1 MTRLTPSSKLFV
13 FAALRAAFRY
23 AVILPAWRFAGFRFI
38 SLVLCAAFA
47 GPLSGWSQSDTP
59 PGVVFPAGPQ
69 WAQTTSYPGGP
80 YSAGS
85 CVQSDLSG
93 QLSINCVGGTN
104 NDDIWSAPI
113 NPSGIGAW
121 QQQESYGE
129 GGENNFLGCANSG
142 SYLVCA
148 GGGNLGGQTNH
159 VTSDLWWAPWQG
171 DGTLG
176 GWNWNNL
183 LLDDL
188 EYIDDGKITNGLWN
202 SSCFMNGNVFACVGG
217 YIEYIQLEVGSYGVV
232 KIPFEDPVNN
242 VFLNPVGSNGPGA
255 WAISSNNYGE
265 PIAGQS
271 CVTYN
276 GYVYCVGGVTGSITS
291 TWDVSD
297 VWYAQL
303 QSSGEIGPWM
313 QTTSYGGGA
322 VDGLSCTVV
331 SAQIV
336 CVGGNFN
343 GGGGGSSNEVW
354 TAPLSS
360 SGVGNW
366 TALVNYPENVW
377 ESSCFAYQENVT
389 CIGGGTTSGN
399 LSSAGSPIGGDTN
412 VYTINLEPQFNLGNG
427 QTCQAL
433 NGDWDG
439 STSTCAITS
448 SSTIGAGATVNVLPG
463 VTLAVGEAG
472 NCLPGL
478 VNLCPD
484 SASLTNNGTIY
495 VMYGGNFT
503 NYGSFL
509 NEGVI
514 ANAGN
519 FVNQAAF
526 LNYGSFYTTGTSA
539 SESGTFANEGSLL
552 NVGLFAATSNQV
564 GNVIVAIDSETCD
577 GASPGSPLYGE
588 VAFGNPFIVYG
599 TWNAS
604 NSTCEIDPV
613 PGLPQGEVITTYVP
627 QNIEWDVPAGT
638 TLLNFNWLEVN
649 GEIDNFGTVVTQAE
663 SSPYGVGELGIYN
676 LFNNFGTLVVNGGGV
691 ADVAG
696 ALSNTGTVKVQS
708 GGSLLIAPSGTLTSS
723 NSITLAS
730 GASLSNYGTVQ
741 NSGTV
746 DNSGSIDA
754 DETVE
759 SSFVNSGNGSIVNQN
774 GGTTDGSGGTVT
786 GTIGVPTVD
795 LTPSYCQQ
803 IGAQWMTVQ
812 NTCLITGV
820 QGINLNANEI
830 VKIPAGVTLLNYGRF
845 DIQNKIDNFGTI
857 INGGNFIIDTA
868 SQLVGTGGELENER
882 GATISDFE
890 QIDVEPYATFVNNG
904 SFVIGLPNN
913 SEDVTVTG
921 GSLDSFGT
929 FTNNG
934 EVNNYFTLVSDNGS
948 YAGASSSF
956 LNNGTITDFCSGSF
970 QSRDNGPALS
980 GNAIVSGGC
989 NTPPQEPTVVAISL
1003 WNAETNRFIPGNPWP
1018 FDVPMSLQAQIYPST
1033 ATGTLTFLLNG
1044 VTPLG
1049 TFTIGQNS
1057 AGWAGLTT
1065 DNVPAGTQEIT
1076 AQYSGNSQ
1084 YAASLSPP
1092 FAVVILS
1099 NSYNEFIGVA
1109 TGDFEGDGKPD
1120 AAFIQILDNSVQVYH
1135 GNGDGTFSFKGA
1147 YTVAQ
1152 EPMAIA
1158 SADLN
1163 GDGKLDLAVATT
1175 GGGVSI
1181 LLGNGDGTFQN
1192 AVNYPGGAFPSSI
1205 AVADFNGDG
1214 KPDIVL
1220 GNMASNFVTVLL
1232 GNGDGTFQSPINST
1246 AANAPQWVSVGDF
1259 NLDGK
1264 LDIVTGSQV
1273 DKTVSVLL
1281 GNGDGTFQTPVS
1293 VIQGFVQPIS
1303 IAVSDYNGDGYPD
1316 FAVADASTSL
1326 VSIYKGYGT
1335 GTFTAGAS
1343 YQVSA
1348 NPVSLIAKDFTGGG
1362 IPGLVMV
1369 SQGASV
1375 ASVLAGNGDGTF
1387 QSPVTYPVAGDPASV
1402 AVANLAGNGT
1412 PYLVVANL
1420 NETDYSVVSGP
1431 FPGKLTPTVT
1441 ISGGP
1446 FIYDATAH
1454 SSTCRVTNAGG
1465 ETVAGTC
1472 ALTYNGASN
1481 PPVNAGTY
1489 NVSATFTPTDTLE
1502 YSSVQGTSS
1511 LTIDQAIPTISVI
1524 GGSYT
1529 YNGASESA
1537 TCSATGVGGVQVP
1550 GSCNIAYNSSI
1561 NPPVNAETYTV
1572 AASFS
1577 SGDANYFSGVAV
1589 GTIVIAPALPVVTVT
1604 GGTFVYNGQPEPAT
1618 CAATG
1623 LGGAAVSGACTFT
1636 YNGSPNPPVN
1646 GGAYSVSAAFASSNP
1661 NYSNGTG
1668 SGSIT
1673 ITPVSQSITF
1683 PPITGTYYV
1692 QGTAN
1697 MQATASSGLPVI
1709 YTSITPLVCSTT
1721 AGSSAVS
1728 LLASGVCIVA
1738 ANQPGNANYSA
1749 AAQLLASFTI
1759 KPASQTITFPAIP
1772 TTTLLTGTV
1781 NLNATASSGL
1791 PVSFAST
1798 TSSVCTVSGTT
1809 ATLVSVGTCTVK
1821 ATQAGNS
1828 NFKAA
1833 PAVSRSFT
1841 VDKTAQ
1847 TINFAAPPATP
1858 LLAGSV
1864 SLSATASSELPVSFA
1879 STTPSICLVSGGEVT
1894 LAATGTCSI
1903 KATQDGNT
1911 FYAAAPAVTRSFA
1924 VKFTAQTI
1932 TFAPLS
1938 AITYGATPFTVSAT
1952 ASSGLP
1958 VSFASTTPSV
1968 CSVSGDTVTLVEAG
1982 TCSIRATQAGN
1993 ADYTAAPT
2001 VSRSFAVDKA
2011 AQTIT
2016 FPTIPAQIVG
2026 ANVTLFATAS
2036 SGLPVTYESTTAKI
2050 CSVSGNSATMLA
2062 AGKCVIAAHQTG
2074 NIDYLAAPQVE
2085 QSFTVSAD

>member
-1 MTRLTPSSKLFV
+1 MTPLRPFSQFLMFTAERTEARCAMRLPRRRIAGIRLV
-13 FAALRAAFRY
+13 PLVILFAAL
-23 AVILPAWRFAGFRFI
+23 AVPF
-38 SLVLCAAFA
+38 
-47 GPLSGWSQSDTP
+47 SGWSQSDTP
-59 PGVVFPAGPQ
+59 PGVVFPAGPE
-69 WAQTTSYPGGP
+69 WTQTTSYPGGP

-113 NPSGIGAW
+113 NQSGIGAW

-129 GGENNFLGCANSG
+129 GGANNFLGCANSG
-142 SYLVCA
+142 TYLLCA

-171 DGTLG
+171 NGTLG
-176 GWNWNNL
+176 GWNWNNY

-188 EYIDDGKITNGLWN
+188 EYIDGGKITNGLWN
-202 SSCFMNGNVFACVGG
+202 SSCFMNGNVFTCVGG

-232 KIPFEDPVNN
+232 KVPFEDPVNN
-242 VFLNPVGSNGPGA
+242 VFINPVGSNGPGA
-255 WAISSNNYGE
+255 WAITSNNYGE

-303 QSSGEIGPWM
+303 QSGGEIGPWM

-412 VYTINLEPQFNLGNG
+412 VYTINLEPQFNLGDG

-463 VTLAVGEAG
+463 VTLAVGTAG

-484 SASLTNNGTIY
+484 SESLTNDGTIY
-495 VMYGGNFT
+495 LMYGGNFT
-503 NYGSFL
+503 NYGTLL
-509 NEGVI
+509 NNGVI

-539 SESGTFANEGSLL
+539 SESGTFANEGNLL
-552 NVGLFAATSNQV
+552 NAGLFAATSNQV
-564 GNVIVAIDSETCD
+564 GNVTIGINGETCG
-577 GASPGSPLYGE
+577 GASPGSPLYSL

-599 TWNAS
+599 TWNPS

-613 PGLPQGEVITTYVP
+613 PGLPQGEVITSYVP
-627 QNIEWDVPAGT
+627 QNIDWDVPAGT
-638 TLLNFNWLEVN
+638 TLLNFNWLEVD

-663 SSPYGVGELGIYN
+663 SSPYGLGELGIYN

-708 GGSLLIAPSGTLTSS
+708 GGSLLIAPSGTLTNS

-741 NSGTV
+741 NAGAV

-759 SSFVNSGNGSIVNQN
+759 SSFVNLENGSIVNQN
-774 GGTTDGSGGTVT
+774 GGTTDGSGGTIT
-786 GTIGVPTVD
+786 GTIGLPTVD
-795 LTPSYCQQ
+795 LTASYCQQ
-803 IGAQWMTVQ
+803 IGAQWLSAR
-812 NTCLITGV
+812 NACLIGSQEVTLSASS
-820 QGINLNANEI
+820 ILN
-830 VKIPAGVTLLNYGRF
+830 VPAGVTLLNYGIL
-845 DIQNKIDNFGTI
+845 DIPGKLDNFGTI
-857 INGGNFIIDTA
+857 VNGGFITVDVDNE
-868 SQLVGTGGELENER
+868 SVGTGGELENES
-882 GATISDFE
+882 GATISNFQE
-890 QIDVEPYATFVNNG
+890 VTVEPYATFVNNG
-904 SFVIGLPNN
+904 AFVIGLPNN
-913 SEDVTVTG
+913 SDDITQ
-921 GSLDSFGT
+921 GSLYNLGT

-934 EVNNYFTLVSDNGS
+934 VVNNYYTIADAYSG
-948 YAGASSSF
+948 YAGTESSIV
-956 LNNGTITDFCSGSF
+956 NNGTITDFCSGSYQV
-970 QSRDNGPALS
+970 QSGSSYS
-980 GNAIVSGGC
+980 GSAVISGGC
-989 NTPPQEPTVVAISL
+989 NTPPSEPTIVAISL
-1003 WNAETNRFIPGNPWP
+1003 WNTETNRFAPGLPPP
-1018 FDVPMSLQAQIYPST
+1018 FADPVSLQAQIYPVT
-1033 ATGTLTFLLNG
+1033 ATGTVTFLMNG

-1049 TFTIGQNS
+1049 TYTADGGYAQLSTN
-1057 AGWAGLTT
+1057 
-1065 DNVPAGTQEIT
+1065 NVPAGTLEIT

-1084 YAASLSPP
+1084 YAASLSAP
-1092 FAVVILS
+1092 FAVVVLS
-1099 NSYNEFIGVA
+1099 NSYNEFLGVA

-1120 AAFIQILDNSVQVYH
+1120 AAFIQMVDNSVQIYH

-1158 SADLN
+1158 TADFN

-1264 LDIVTGSQV
+1264 LDIVIGSQV

-1281 GNGDGTFQTPVS
+1281 GNGDGTFRTPVS
-1293 VIQGFVQPIS
+1293 VIPGFVQPIS

-1316 FAVADASTSL
+1316 FAVADASTNL
-1326 VSIYKGYGT
+1326 VSIYKGDGT
-1335 GTFTAGAS
+1335 GAFTAGAS
-1343 YQVSA
+1343 YQVGA

-1387 QSPVTYPVAGDPASV
+1387 QTPVTYPVAGDPAGV
-1402 AVANLAGNGT
+1402 AVADLAGNGT
-1412 PYLVVANL
+1412 PYLVVADL
-1420 NETDYSVVSGP
+1420 NQTDYSVVSGP
-1431 FPGKLTPTVT
+1431 FPGKLTPTIT

-1446 FIYDATAH
+1446 FIYDGTDH
-1454 SSTCRVTNAGG
+1454 SATCRVTNAGG
-1465 ETVAGTC
+1465 ETVAGSC
-1472 ALTYNGASN
+1472 ALTYNGSSN
-1481 PPVNAGTY
+1481 PPANAGTY
-1489 NVSATFTPTDTLE
+1489 NVNATFTPTDTLE
-1502 YSSVQGTSS
+1502 YSSVQGSSS
-1511 LTIDQAIPTISVI
+1511 LTIDQAIPVVSVTA
-1524 GGSYT
+1524 GSFT

-1550 GSCNIAYNSSI
+1550 GSCNIAYNSSS
-1561 NPPVNAETYTV
+1561 NPPVNAGTYTV

-1577 SGDANYFSGVAV
+1577 SGNANYFGGVAI
-1589 GTIVIAPALPVVTVT
+1589 GTLVIAPALPAVTVT
-1604 GGTFVYNGQPEPAT
+1604 GGTFAYNGLPEPAT
-1618 CAATG
+1618 CAARG
-1623 LGGAAVSGACTFT
+1623 LGGVAVSGACTFA

-1646 GGAYSVSAAFASSNP
+1646 GGTYSVSAAFTSSNP
-1661 NYSNGTG
+1661 NYANGTG
-1668 SGSIT
+1668 GGSIT

-1697 MQATASSGLPVI
+1697 MQATASSGLPII
-1709 YTSITPLVCSTT
+1709 YTSTTPLVCSTT
-1721 AGSSAVS
+1721 AGSSTVS
-1728 LLASGVCIVA
+1728 LLASGMCIVA

-1749 AAQLLASFTI
+1749 AAQVLASFTI
-1759 KPASQTITFPAIP
+1759 KPASQTISFSKIPA
-1772 TTTLLTGTV
+1772 TTLLTGSA

-1791 PVSFAST
+1791 PVSFASN

-1809 ATLVSVGTCTVK
+1809 ATLVSLGTCTVK

-1833 PAVSRSFT
+1833 LVVSQSFA

-1847 TINFAAPPATP
+1847 TINFPALPATP

-1864 SLSATASSELPVSFA
+1864 SLSATASSELPVSFV
-1879 STTPSICLVSGGEVT
+1879 STTSSVCLVSGGEIT
-1894 LAATGTCSI
+1894 LVATGTCSI
-1903 KATQDGNT
+1903 KATQAGNT
-1911 FYAAAPAVTRSFA
+1911 YYAAAPAVTRSFA

-1958 VSFASTTPSV
+1958 VSFASTTPAV
-1968 CSVSGDTVTLVEAG
+1968 CSVAGDTVTLVEAG
-1982 TCSIRATQAGN
+1982 TCRITATQAGD
-1993 ADYTAAPT
+1993 AYYSAAPA
-2001 VSRSFAVDKA
+2001 VSRGFAVNKA

-2016 FPTIPAQIVG
+2016 FPTIPGQVIG
-2026 ANVTLFATAS
+2026 ANVTLSAMAS
-2036 SGLPVTYESTTAKI
+2036 SGLPVTYESTTAKT
-2050 CSVSGNSATMLA
+2050 CSVSGSSATVLA
-2062 AGKCVIAAHQTG
+2062 AGKCIIAAHQTG
-2074 NIDYLAAPQVE
+2074 DTDYLVAPEVE
-2085 QSFTVSAD
+2085 QSFTVSAN